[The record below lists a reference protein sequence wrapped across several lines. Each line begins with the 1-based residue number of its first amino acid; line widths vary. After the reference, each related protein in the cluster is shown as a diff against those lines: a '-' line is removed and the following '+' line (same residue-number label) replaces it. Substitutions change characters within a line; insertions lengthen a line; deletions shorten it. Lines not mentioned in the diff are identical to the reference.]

1 LNGKRVLAASFKNRA
16 TKANSFGNVFA
27 IATTWSALTIWVKK
41 HLTRQIA
48 ARTVLLP
55 IPVFYN
61 WFRKSR
67 NFAHF
72 DPLDA

>member
-1 LNGKRVLAASFKNRA
+1 LNGKCVLAASFKNWA
-16 TKANSFGNVFA
+16 AKANSFRRIFT
-27 IATTWSALTIWVKK
+27 ITATRPAFTIWMKE
-41 HLTRQIA
+41 HFARQLTA
-48 ARTVLLP
+48 GTVLLP

-72 DPLDA
+72 DPLNA